1 MGPIFIQSSVAECV
15 WLNMLL
21 QKLYCMRL
29 CPPPPPPLS
38 NESSY
43 SFLNLSLLLHYSTT
57 HTLVSAGK
65 KKQAIAVYRRNQAW
79 IQSSDNPLDASPIKK
94 TNASNERVLHLI
106 LEELHNIIAIL
117 ISFGLIFL
125 RSLVDWEILVVHARR
140 CVCVSV
146 YCVVWKK
153 FSLLLTFL
161 LTLASRNKGKN

>member
-1 MGPIFIQSSVAECV
+1 MIQWVSWLLGLVKSEHTSLYAKLRLWDQYSIKCCE

-43 SFLNLSLLLHYSTT
+43 SFLNLSLLLRYSTT
-57 HTLVSAGK
+57 HTSK
-65 KKQAIAVYRRNQAW
+65 RWKKIKKQAIAVYRRNQAW
-79 IQSSDNPLDASPIKK
+79 IQSSDNPLEASPIKK

-125 RSLVDWEILVVHARR
+125 RSLVD
-140 CVCVSV
+140 
-146 YCVVWKK
+146 
-153 FSLLLTFL
+153 
-161 LTLASRNKGKN
+161 